1 MSDVS
6 FTLSFHLQSRKPIET
21 AKGIPIRVESRY
33 SALMNRPVIRLR
45 PKRGRRYF
53 EGAPWLYADEIVTD
67 RRTQKLS
74 PGTIATLESE
84 EREPLATVAV
94 NMGSTIMAR
103 VLDAD
108 PTAEIDG
115 AWLRKRLG
123 AALAHRERLMQEPFY
138 RLIHAEGDGMPGVVI
153 DRFGDAAVVQP
164 NAAWADVM
172 IEDLCEALAEV
183 TGVRSIVVNG
193 AGRARALEGLDD
205 VVRLER
211 GTIDAPIPTRMNGA
225 TYMADLL
232 GGQKTG
238 LFFDQRPN
246 HAFAASL
253 AWGGEVLD
261 VFSHVGGFALAA
273 LAGGAVRAMS
283 IDSSAPALA
292 LAEQGAAASGVG
304 DRFETRCAKAMDAM
318 RELCEEGRAFDLVVC
333 DPPAFAPNKEAL
345 DRGLRAYETAARL
358 AAKLVKPG
366 GYLVLCSCSHA
377 ARADL
382 FRAAC
387 VNGIRAAGRSG
398 SLIYAGGAG
407 ADHPAHFAL
416 PETSYLKSLFYRVD

>member
-1 MSDVS
+1 M
-6 FTLSFHLQSRKPIET
+6 TRPI
-21 AKGIPIRVESRY
+21 
-33 SALMNRPVIRLR
+33 IRLR
-45 PKRGRRYF
+45 PKRGRRFF

-67 RRTQKLS
+67 RRTQKLA
-74 PGTIATLESE
+74 PGTIATLESA
-84 EREPLATVAV
+84 EREPLATVAI
-94 NMGSTIMAR
+94 NTGSTIMAR
-103 VLDAD
+103 VLDTD

-115 AWLRKRLG
+115 AWLRMRLS
-123 AALAHRERLMQEPFY
+123 AALAHRERLFDAPFY

-172 IEDLCEALAEV
+172 IADLCDALADV
-183 TGVRSIVVNG
+183 TGVSAIVVNG
-193 AGRARALEGLDD
+193 SGRARSLEGLDD

-211 GTIDAPIPTRMNGA
+211 GTIDAPIPTAMNGA
-225 TYMADLL
+225 TYLADLI

-246 HAFAASL
+246 HAFAAAL
-253 AWGGEVLD
+253 ARDANVLD

-273 LAGGAVRAMS
+273 LAGGAARALS

-292 LAEQGAAASGVG
+292 LAEQGAAANGVAEK
-304 DRFETRCAKAMDAM
+304 FETRCAKAMDAM
-318 RELCEEGRAFDLVVC
+318 RELGEEGRQFGLVVC

-358 AAKLVKPG
+358 AAKLVEPG

-382 FRAAC
+382 FRSAC
-387 VNGIRAAGRSG
+387 LNGIRAAGRIG
-398 SLIYAGGAG
+398 ALVHAGGAG

-416 PETSYLKSLFYRVD
+416 PETSYLKSLFYKLD

>member
-1 MSDVS
+1 M
-6 FTLSFHLQSRKPIET
+6 KP
-21 AKGIPIRVESRY
+21 RY
-33 SALMNRPVIRLR
+33 CHIMNRPIIRLR
-45 PKRGRRYF
+45 PKRGRRFF

-67 RRTQKLS
+67 RRTQKLP
-74 PGTIATLESE
+74 PGAVATLESA

-94 NMGSTIMAR
+94 NTGSTIMAR

-108 PTAEIDG
+108 PAAEIDG
-115 AWLRKRLG
+115 AWLRARLG
-123 AALAHRERLMQEPFY
+123 AALMHRERLFDAPFY

-164 NAAWADVM
+164 NAAWADAM
-172 IEDLCEALAEV
+172 ISDLCDALAEV
-183 TGVRSIVVNG
+183 TGVSAIIVNG
-193 AGRARALEGLDD
+193 AGRARVLEGLDD
-205 VVRLER
+205 EVRLER
-211 GTIDAPIPTRMNGA
+211 GAINAPIPTPMNGA
-225 TYMADLL
+225 TYMADLI

-253 AWGGEVLD
+253 ARGGEVLD

-273 LAGGAVRAMS
+273 LAGGAKRAMS

-292 LAEQGAAASGVG
+292 LAEQGAAAGGVA
-304 DRFETRCAKAMDAM
+304 DRFETRWAKAMDAM
-318 RELCEEGRAFDLVVC
+318 RELGQGRARFDLVVC

-345 DRGLRAYETAARL
+345 DKGLRAYETAARL
-358 AAKLVKPG
+358 AATLVKPG

-377 ARADL
+377 AKLDL
-382 FRAAC
+382 FRGAC
-387 VNGIRAAGRSG
+387 LKGVQAAGRSG
-398 SLIYAGGAG
+398 ALIHAGGAG

-416 PETSYLKSLFYRVD
+416 PETSYLKSLFYRLD